1 MTETMM
7 FQGAVVLYLLISLIA
22 LALTYRE
29 QRRNGI
35 SSPLFRMMGFALCT
49 IWPVT
54 FVVFTSLQLVT
65 RT

>member
-7 FQGAVVLYLLISLIA
+7 FQGAIVLYLLISLIA

-29 QRRNGI
+29 QQSSGI
-35 SSPLFRMMGFALCT
+35 SSPLFRMIGFTLCA

-54 FVVFTSLQLVT
+54 FVVLSSIRLVM
-65 RT
+65 RA